1 MKRITV
7 ILLCV
12 SSLAGIATAGTIS
25 ASDEQQ
31 ATSKYCEMVSLYEK
45 TGGDSGWPDY
55 QHNFKSQCSKAG
67 N

>member
-12 SSLAGIATAGTIS
+12 SSLAGIATAGTIG

-31 ATSKYCEMVSLYEK
+31 TTGKYCEMVSLYK
-45 TGGDSGWPDY
+45 STGGESGWPDY
-55 QHNFKSQCSKAG
+55 QHNFKFQCSKAG